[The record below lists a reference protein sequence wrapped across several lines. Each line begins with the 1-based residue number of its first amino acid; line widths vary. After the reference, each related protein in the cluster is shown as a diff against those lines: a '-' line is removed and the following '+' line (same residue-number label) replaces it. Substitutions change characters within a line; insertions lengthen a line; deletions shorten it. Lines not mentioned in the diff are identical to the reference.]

1 MYADI
6 IIKNGRCVTMCGDG
20 GADWVA
26 AAGKMICAAGRGDD
40 WQKLVRPDTQVID
53 ARGGTVL
60 PGFIDN
66 HFHVMQTAV
75 NMMSVDL
82 GGARSH
88 RELGEMLAAA
98 EKREGA
104 VLGCQVEESQFEE
117 KRFPDRYVLDRYC
130 SDSPVVLF
138 SKEYHV
144 SMLNTHALLYYK
156 VPFSLEGVEL
166 DSSGLPTGI
175 FRRNANYVL
184 RSNVL
189 RSLPDEFRM
198 EAIHLAM
205 SRLLENG
212 ITTVA
217 AIEGGWLFD
226 DRDAEFIYAHSGEFP
241 VDMPLFYQTMDLAK
255 VWKLGLRRV
264 GGNIMVDGTLSSH
277 SAALSAPYADR
288 PDYRGQIFLPQDGL
302 DEFVQQCYRQDMQL
316 ALYSIGDRA
325 IESVLLAHERA
336 IRQGGS
342 TALRHRIEH
351 AIMATPE
358 QIARA
363 ADMKLIFSVQ
373 PAYAYLWG
381 GKGGM
386 YERRVGERYLRSNN
400 FAAMFA
406 AGAVVCGGSDSD
418 VTEPR
423 PMLGIHAAVN
433 RAVPQCAVS
442 VEQAIEMYTVNGAYA
457 LFEDKRKGKLAPG
470 YLADIVV
477 LDRDIRAVPAEQLE
491 QTDVTVTIKS
501 GSVLHSRQ

>member
-40 WQKLVRPDTQVID
+40 WQKLVRPGTQVID

-277 SAALSAPYADR
+277 SAALSAPYADGR
-288 PDYRGQIFLPQDGL
+288 TTVDRSSCPRMDWTSSCSSATGRICSWRCTASATGPSSPCCWPTRGP
-302 DEFVQQCYRQDMQL
+302 
-316 ALYSIGDRA
+316 
-325 IESVLLAHERA
+325 SV
-336 IRQGGS
+336 
-342 TALRHRIEH
+342 
-351 AIMATPE
+351 
-358 QIARA
+358 RA
-363 ADMKLIFSVQ
+363 AAPPCATASST
-373 PAYAYLWG
+373 PSWP
-381 GKGGM
+381 
-386 YERRVGERYLRSNN
+386 RRSRS
-400 FAAMFA
+400 
-406 AGAVVCGGSDSD
+406 
-418 VTEPR
+418 
-423 PMLGIHAAVN
+423 
-433 RAVPQCAVS
+433 
-442 VEQAIEMYTVNGAYA
+442 
-457 LFEDKRKGKLAPG
+457 PG
-470 YLADIVV
+470 RRI
-477 LDRDIRAVPAEQLE
+477 
-491 QTDVTVTIKS
+491 
-501 GSVLHSRQ
+501 

>member
-40 WQKLVRPDTQVID
+40 WQKLVRPGTQVID

-117 KRFPDRYVLDRYC
+117 KRFPDRYVLDKYC

-166 DSSGLPTGI
+166 DGSGLPTGI

-212 ITTVA
+212 ITT
-217 AIEGGWLFD
+217 
-226 DRDAEFIYAHSGEFP
+226 
-241 VDMPLFYQTMDLAK
+241 
-255 VWKLGLRRV
+255 
-264 GGNIMVDGTLSSH
+264 
-277 SAALSAPYADR
+277 
-288 PDYRGQIFLPQDGL
+288 
-302 DEFVQQCYRQDMQL
+302 
-316 ALYSIGDRA
+316 GDRSFCPRTDWTSSCSSA
-325 IESVLLAHERA
+325 TGRICSWRCTASATGPSSPCCWPTRGPSV
-336 IRQGGS
+336 
-342 TALRHRIEH
+342 
-351 AIMATPE
+351 
-358 QIARA
+358 RA
-363 ADMKLIFSVQ
+363 AAPPCATASST
-373 PAYAYLWG
+373 PSWP
-381 GKGGM
+381 
-386 YERRVGERYLRSNN
+386 RRSRS
-400 FAAMFA
+400 
-406 AGAVVCGGSDSD
+406 
-418 VTEPR
+418 
-423 PMLGIHAAVN
+423 
-433 RAVPQCAVS
+433 
-442 VEQAIEMYTVNGAYA
+442 
-457 LFEDKRKGKLAPG
+457 PG
-470 YLADIVV
+470 RRI
-477 LDRDIRAVPAEQLE
+477 
-491 QTDVTVTIKS
+491 
-501 GSVLHSRQ
+501 

>member
-40 WQKLVRPDTQVID
+40 WQKLVRPGTQVID

-156 VPFSLEGVEL
+156 VPFSLEGVGWTAAACPRAF
-166 DSSGLPTGI
+166 SGGTPTMCC
-175 FRRNANYVL
+175 APMCC
-184 RSNVL
+184 

-205 SRLLENG
+205 SRLLEKRHHHR
-212 ITTVA
+212 
-217 AIEGGWLFD
+217 GGHRGRLAV
-226 DRDAEFIYAHSGEFP
+226 RRPGRGFIYAHSGEFP

-264 GGNIMVDGTLSSH
+264 GGNIMVDGTLSSQRRPVG
-277 SAALSAPYADR
+277 ALYADR
-288 PDYRGQIFLPQDGL
+288 PD
-302 DEFVQQCYRQDMQL
+302 
-316 ALYSIGDRA
+316 
-325 IESVLLAHERA
+325 
-336 IRQGGS
+336 
-342 TALRHRIEH
+342 
-351 AIMATPE
+351 
-358 QIARA
+358 
-363 ADMKLIFSVQ
+363 
-373 PAYAYLWG
+373 
-381 GKGGM
+381 
-386 YERRVGERYLRSNN
+386 
-400 FAAMFA
+400 
-406 AGAVVCGGSDSD
+406 
-418 VTEPR
+418 
-423 PMLGIHAAVN
+423 
-433 RAVPQCAVS
+433 
-442 VEQAIEMYTVNGAYA
+442 
-457 LFEDKRKGKLAPG
+457 
-470 YLADIVV
+470 
-477 LDRDIRAVPAEQLE
+477 
-491 QTDVTVTIKS
+491 
-501 GSVLHSRQ
+501 